1 RVRAAAGALDRGQD
15 GAGVPGQPP
24 SGRGQPDPPPVRL
37 DQRRTRLPGQRR
49 DLLRHGGRGDLHR
62 LADLAHRAE
71 ARQLEQPLQTAGI
84 HELNHSLFMNGMSMN
99 NTWTRT
105 IASYLLAIMIKG
117 ASPART
123 GTLMA
128 VGSMTCVQIGLA
140 LSVPLFGQ
148 LGPLGTVW
156 LRLAWASVILLVAVR
171 PRPWRFRRPILLAA
185 SGLGVVNGGGE
196 TVLIAGT

>member
-1 RVRAAAGALDRGQD
+1 
-15 GAGVPGQPP
+15 
-24 SGRGQPDPPPVRL
+24 
-37 DQRRTRLPGQRR
+37 
-49 DLLRHGGRGDLHR
+49 
-62 LADLAHRAE
+62 
-71 ARQLEQPLQTAGI
+71 
-84 HELNHSLFMNGMSMN
+84 MNL
-99 NTWTRT
+99 TWTRT
-105 IASYLLAIMIKG
+105 IPSYLLAIMIKG
-117 ASPART
+117 ATPART

-185 SGLGVVNGGGE
+185 IALGVVTGGV
-196 TVLIAGT
+196 TMLFMAAVARMPLGTASAL